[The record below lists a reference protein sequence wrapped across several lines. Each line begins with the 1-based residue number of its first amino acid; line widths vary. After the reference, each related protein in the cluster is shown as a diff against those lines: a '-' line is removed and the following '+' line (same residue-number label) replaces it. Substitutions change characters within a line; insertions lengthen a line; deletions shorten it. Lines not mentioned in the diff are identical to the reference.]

1 MNQTPVGTR
10 AGWNS
15 KRVKTTN
22 VASEASETPRSAD
35 HMSRV
40 ETYRHQRL

>member
-1 MNQTPVGTR
+1 MNQTPFGTR

-15 KRVKTTN
+15 NSVKIRN
-22 VASEASETPRSAD
+22 VASEASATPRRAD

-40 ETYRHQRL
+40 ET

>member
-10 AGWNS
+10 AGCSSN
-15 KRVKTTN
+15 KVKIRK
-22 VASEASETPRSAD
+22 VASEASVTPRSAV

-40 ETYRHQRL
+40 ET